1 VVTKADRNDKRLI
14 FNIYTPVVSERAA
27 EIILSSPWPETW
39 DADVW
44 YSALALLMAE
54 RAPA

>member
-1 VVTKADRNDKRLI
+1 MTDADRNDKRLI
-14 FNIYTPVVSERAA
+14 SDINAPVVSERAA

-54 RAPA
+54 RSPA